1 MCVCVCVHLYGKRER
16 ERERLCADAK
26 LMTGKTGIFTN
37 IVRDFYT
44 PLPFIARSSRQT
56 QNE

>member
-1 MCVCVCVHLYGKRER
+1 MCVCMCTSIWKER
-16 ERERLCADAK
+16 KGERLCADAK

>member
-1 MCVCVCVHLYGKRER
+1 MCVCVCTSKWKRER

-26 LMTGKTGIFTN
+26 LMTRKTGIFTN